1 MASAPPNFWNTIL
14 RGMRTSNGDCLLT
27 HLSAAWLLIQ
37 KFMNRRLLRLGV
49 GGQQTSHAFSLYW
62 FLLLSN
68 GFATKRWQGEEH
80 INKRQEDSHRP
91 SIRITGLHSGPS
103 KPTANLGLS
112 QAIQT
117 VTFSK
122 CFVKYCISC
131 LRSFKM
137 KFSRHPRIY
146 LSTESNET
154 CIKVL
159 MR

>member
-1 MASAPPNFWNTIL
+1 MTTAPPNFWNTIL

-27 HLSAAWLLIQ
+27 HLLAAYLLIW
-37 KFMNRRLLRLGV
+37 KFMNQRLLGLG
-49 GGQQTSHAFSLYW
+49 GQTSHAFSLY
-62 FLLLSN
+62 LLLLSSN
-68 GFATKRWQGEEH
+68 GFATKGWPGGRVCLT
-80 INKRQEDSHRP
+80 
-91 SIRITGLHSGPS
+91 SIRKSHTCQVSESPGLHSGPS
-103 KPTANLGLS
+103 RPTANLGLS
-112 QAIQT
+112 RVIQT
-117 VTFSK
+117 VTLSK
-122 CFVKYCISC
+122 YFVKYCISC